1 MNKYTMV
8 GLLAWLGGILM
19 LGFQSLGA
27 FMEQEVSWK
36 NASLIDL
43 AGPEPFNWALEYQ
56 WLYPLFEQPIYL
68 LLFGLGVIFILMG
81 VIFWRK

>member
-8 GLLAWLGGILM
+8 GLLAWLGGILI

-36 NASLIDL
+36 NTTLIDL
-43 AGPEPFNWALEYQ
+43 LGPEPFNWALEYQ

-68 LLFGLGVIFILMG
+68 LLFGLGLIFILMG